1 MNLYIAACMYIT
13 VTFFKCVYI
22 VNFSLIGIFSET
34 DEPLDFNKPLVKGS
48 VVNVISMNNNFFVE
62 IIIKKLSAFEIIHFV
77 CNSEENKTLIFHIY
91 CMLQKKKK
99 KE

>member
-1 MNLYIAACMYIT
+1 MPACRRNYFSSLFPLDAVSQHYMNLYIVACMYIT

-48 VVNVISMNNNFFVE
+48 LVNVISMNNNFFVE
-62 IIIKKLSAFEIIHFV
+62 IIIKKLSAF
-77 CNSEENKTLIFHIY
+77 
-91 CMLQKKKK
+91 
-99 KE
+99 